1 MIARRRR
8 RRRRRTDHKTAPHR
22 LREPVQSKCTR
33 RGHTSHFKRKF
44 TGKMPLPRWGP
55 ERRRTLCASLCRRNA
70 CPDVTR
76 DIRGDTL
83 YGNLQENAAAQIRQR
98 TRANTLREPAQSK
111 CMYTRHKRH
120 QKSHFIRKFTGKMLR
135 PRLGPEHRRTL
146 CASLPSRNTCQDFTR
161 ATSCGN
167 LQEKCRGPE

>member
-1 MIARRRR
+1 MILR

-22 LREPVQSKCTR
+22 LCEPAQSKCTW
-33 RGHTSHFKRKF
+33 RGHASHFKRKF

-83 YGNLQENAAAQIRQR
+83 YGNLQENATAQIRQR
-98 TRANTLREPAQSK
+98 TRANTLCEPAQSK
-111 CMYTRHKRH
+111 CMSTRHKRQ
-120 QKSHFIRKFTGKMLR
+120 QKSHFIPKFTGKMLR

-161 ATSCGN
+161 ATSYGN